1 MKKPITIGVIAVIAV
16 FSIGIDYAF
25 ADFESAEPVITVQM
39 TGPSTFYLDSPTN
52 IIRASVEIQNY
63 TPSDGRYYMGIIHL
77 PTQKILKV
85 SEIYPKAS
93 KNDLHSVAIAYP
105 ILESNIKFIG
115 QEFFGEF
122 EILIKTEFGLQ
133 TASTKFSIFES
144 RKSELDAVTDSQS
157 QIYPPSL
164 ELDAGPSDETI
175 QKIPDWIKNTMQ
187 WYLDGLIS
195 EDEMISA
202 IQFLVN
208 EGIIKLD

>member
-1 MKKPITIGVIAVIAV
+1 MKKPIIHGVISVIAA
-16 FSIGIDYAF
+16 FSIGIDYVF
-25 ADFESAEPVITVQM
+25 ADFESAEPLITVQM

-105 ILESNIKFIG
+105 ILESNIKFRG

-122 EILIKTEFGLQ
+122 EILIKTEFGSQ

-144 RKSELDAVTDSQS
+144 RKSELAAIADSQS
-157 QIYPPSL
+157 QIDPPSL

-202 IQFLVN
+202 IQFLVK